1 MRHIKQSGFTLIEVI
16 VAFTIG
22 ALLVGLTLPAMVQMY
37 DSMKYRDAVRSVVT
51 ALHSTRYT
59 AMTEGKLVDLIVVP
73 AERQIQIGEGKVQ
86 QLAESISLTVHAAKE
101 MSRGEGTA
109 VIRFYPDGSASG
121 GSIDVAHEAGQVVR
135 VRVDWLLGK
144 LTQEAYAPS

>member
-1 MRHIKQSGFTLIEVI
+1 MGYFKQTGFTLLEVM

-22 ALLVGLTLPAMVQMY
+22 ALLVGLTVPAMMKMY

-51 ALHSTRYT
+51 ALHSTRYA
-59 AMTEGKLVDLIVVP
+59 AMTQGEPVDLMVVP
-73 AERQIQIGEGKVQ
+73 SARQIQVGQGKVE
-86 QLAESISLTVHAAKE
+86 QLAGSISLTVHAARE

-121 GSIDVAHEAGQVVR
+121 GSIDVEHESGRAVR